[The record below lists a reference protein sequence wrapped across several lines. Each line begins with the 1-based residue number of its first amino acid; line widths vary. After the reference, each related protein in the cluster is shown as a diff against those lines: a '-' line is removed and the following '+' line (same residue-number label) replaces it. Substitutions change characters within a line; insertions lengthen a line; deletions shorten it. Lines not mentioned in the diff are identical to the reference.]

1 MTGRGVRALLRR
13 DLKLFLLQRSRLL
26 GTLAQPLLIWLV
38 LGAGLAP
45 SFAGDAE
52 GPGYMRFFYPGAVV
66 MMLLMTSIS
75 ATMSVIEDRHQGFL
89 QGVLAAPVG
98 RWELA
103 LGKTLGGAFLGLV
116 PAVILV
122 LIGPVAGFAYTE
134 MNPVAIAVGLLLT
147 AVAFT
152 AVGFALAWK
161 LDSSA
166 GYHVVMSAVLF
177 PLWVLSGAMFPMEP
191 THPVL
196 SWIGRLNPMSYAVTV
211 VRGGFEGAPASD
223 LMVPAAVLLGVT
235 AAGILL
241 AIRIVRK

>member
-1 MTGRGVRALLRR
+1 MSGVIALFRR
-13 DLKLFLLQRSRLL
+13 DVRLFVLQRSRLL

-38 LGAGLAP
+38 IGAGLSP
-45 SFAGDAE
+45 SFAGADD

-75 ATMSVIEDRHQGFL
+75 ATMSVIEDRHRGFL

-116 PAVILV
+116 PAAILV
-122 LIGPVAGFAYTE
+122 AIAPVAGFTIGGG
-134 MNPVAIAVGLLLT
+134 NPVALIGGLILT
-147 AVAFT
+147 GIAFT
-152 AVGFALAWK
+152 AFGFALAWK

-177 PLWVLSGAMFPMEP
+177 PLWILSGAMFPMEP
-191 THPVL
+191 THAVMV
-196 SWIGRLNPMSYAVTV
+196 WIGRLNPMSYAVAV
-211 VRGGFEGAPASD
+211 VRGGFEGAPAGE
-223 LMVPAAVLLGVT
+223 LVLPAAVLVGVT
-235 AAGILL
+235 
-241 AIRIVRK
+241 

>member
-1 MTGRGVRALLRR
+1 MSGVLALFRR
-13 DLKLFLLQRSRLL
+13 DLRVFVLQRSRLL

-45 SFAGDAE
+45 SFAAGE
-52 GPGYMRFFYPGAVV
+52 GGPGYMRFFYPGAVV

-122 LIGPVAGFAYTE
+122 AIGPVARFAYGE
-134 MNPVAIAVGLLLT
+134 MNVPALVAGLLLT
-147 AVAFT
+147 AIAFT
-152 AVGFALAWK
+152 AFGFALAWK

-191 THPVL
+191 THAVL
-196 SWIGRLNPMSYAVTV
+196 SWIGRLNPMSYAMTLI
-211 VRGGFEGAPASD
+211 RGGFEGAPTGD
-223 LMVPAAVLLGVT
+223 LLFPGAILVGVT
-235 AAGILL
+235 L
-241 AIRIVRK
+241 ASIALAVRTCRR

>member
-1 MTGRGVRALLRR
+1 MSGVLALFRR
-13 DLKLFLLQRSRLL
+13 DLRVFVIQRSRLL

-38 LGAGLAP
+38 IGAGLAP
-45 SFAGDAE
+45 SFASGED

-122 LIGPVAGFAYTE
+122 LIGPVAGFAYGD
-134 MNPVAIAVGLLLT
+134 MNVPALVVGMLLT
-147 AVAFT
+147 AIAFT

-177 PLWVLSGAMFPMEP
+177 PLWILSGAMFPMEP
-191 THPVL
+191 THAVL
-196 SWIGRLNPMSYAVTV
+196 SWIGRLNPMSYAMTA
-211 VRGGFEGAPASD
+211 VRGGFEGAPTGS
-223 LMVPAAVLLGVT
+223 LLLPGAVLAGVT
-235 AAGILL
+235 L
-241 AIRIVRK
+241 ASIALAVHTCRRR

>member
-1 MTGRGVRALLRR
+1 MSGVLALFRR
-13 DLKLFLLQRSRLL
+13 DLRVFVLQRSRLL

-38 LGAGLAP
+38 IGAGLAP
-45 SFAGDAE
+45 SFAAGED

-98 RWELA
+98 RWQLA
-103 LGKTLGGAFLGLV
+103 LGKTLGGAFLGLI

-122 LIGPVAGFAYTE
+122 LIGPVAGFEYGG
-134 MNPVAIAVGLLLT
+134 MNVIALLGGLILT
-147 AVAFT
+147 AIAFT
-152 AVGFALAWK
+152 ALGFALAWK

-177 PLWVLSGAMFPMEP
+177 PLWILSGAMFPMEP

-196 SWIGRLNPMSYAVTV
+196 AWIGRLNPMSYAVTV
-211 VRGGFEGAPASD
+211 VRGGFEGAPAGG
-223 LMVPAAVLLGVT
+223 LVFPGAILAVVTLAAVGV
-235 AAGILL
+235 GVWSC
-241 AIRIVRK
+241 RRR

>member
-1 MTGRGVRALLRR
+1 VSGVLALFRR
-13 DLKLFLLQRSRLL
+13 DVRIFLLQRSRLL

-45 SFAGDAE
+45 SFAGA
-52 GPGYMRFFYPGAVV
+52 GYMRFFYPGAVV

-89 QGVLAAPVG
+89 QGVIASPVG
-98 RWELA
+98 RWEIA
-103 LGKTLGGAFLGLV
+103 VGKTLGGAFLGLV

-122 LIGPVAGFAYTE
+122 AIGPVAGFDFGG
-134 MNPVAIAVGLLLT
+134 MNFLALLVGLLLT
-147 AVAFT
+147 GVAFT

-191 THPVL
+191 THAVL
-196 SWIGRLNPMSYAVTV
+196 SWIGRLNPMSYAVTT
-211 VRGGFEGAPASD
+211 VRGGFEGTPTSD
-223 LMVPAAVLLGVT
+223 LLLPLLTLAGVT
-235 AAGILL
+235 AASIAL
-241 AIRIVRK
+241 ATWTCRRR